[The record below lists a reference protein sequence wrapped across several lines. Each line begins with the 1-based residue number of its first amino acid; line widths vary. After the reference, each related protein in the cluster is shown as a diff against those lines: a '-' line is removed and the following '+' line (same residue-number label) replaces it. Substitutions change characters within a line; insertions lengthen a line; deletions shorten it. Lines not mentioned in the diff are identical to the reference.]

1 MKTIIFSSL
10 TLLLLSACS
19 SAPAQEKKTSTVAND
34 KIEAVN
40 DAKAVVKKIEKNSEQ
55 SSLVIAS
62 APSTGASIFSTKCAS
77 CHGKDAKKSALNTSA
92 IIASWPEEK
101 IQAALHGYQ
110 EGTYGGKMKAI
121 MQGQTKSLSSEDIQK
136 LAKFIS
142 SL

>member
-10 TLLLLSACS
+10 TLLLLNACS
-19 SAPAQEKKTSTVAND
+19 NAPAQEKKTSTVADD
-34 KIEAVN
+34 KIEMVKE
-40 DAKAVVKKIEKNSEQ
+40 AKTVAKKIQKNSEQ
-55 SSLVIAS
+55 SSQVIAS
-62 APSTGASIFSTKCAS
+62 TPSTGASTFATKCAS

-92 IIASWPEEK
+92 VIAGWPEVK
-101 IQAALHGYQ
+101 VQTALQGYQ
-110 EGTYGGKMKAI
+110 DGSYGGKMKAL